1 MSNITRTILLSLV
14 FLTSLTAFQAKGNYL
29 KKDDGILVNTDS
41 MNIWLHVL
49 GENIIRVECRLI
61 QETQKHRS
69 LVIVNSPQEKVRW
82 SLREEPGAVVL
93 TTAPLQAKVDL
104 SSGKIQFLDT
114 SGNILLQ
121 ENGREIN
128 QVTVIGER
136 TNSIRQKFML
146 SRNEAIYGL
155 GQHQEGNMNL
165 RGRTV
170 ELYQFNWKVSIP
182 MLVSS
187 KGYGILWDNYSL
199 SKFTDNS
206 QGMELWSEV
215 ADGIDYYFIA
225 GQNTDGVISG
235 YRKLTGRAPLY
246 PKWAYGFFQ
255 SKERYQFQDEVLG
268 VVDEFRR
275 RQIPLDVIVQDWYYW
290 EPQKWGSHYINRE
303 RYPDPV
309 KMTGEV
315 HNKNAK
321 IIISVWA
328 KFDSTSSNY
337 SEMDRK
343 GFLWNPPSW
352 ETSRYYDAYD
362 PEARSLYWRQ
372 IKDSLYAKGFDGWWL
387 DATEPEMGDLR
398 DDETKKLINNNLGT
412 GARYLNTY
420 SLMTTQA
427 VYEGQRQ
434 VTSDKRVYILT
445 RSAFPGQQRY
455 AATTWSGDISAS
467 WDVFHKQIP
476 AGLNFCFT
484 GIPYWTTDI
493 GGFTVPVA
501 NGYKNNMY
509 KELFTR
515 WYQYGAF
522 CPIFRVHGTSTPREM
537 WRFGEKGSWAYD
549 AQLKF
554 DNLRYRLM
562 PYIYSLGW
570 KVTHDNYTIMR
581 GLVFDFAQD
590 TNVYNIDDQFM
601 FGPSILVNPL
611 TEAMYY
617 PWVEPDSGKIISSK
631 NLLDVDGKPG
641 LTGEYYEGMNFDN
654 LFATQSDKIIDFDW
668 GEGPPIKGMV
678 ADVFSIRWRGQLIAP
693 ETGEYTFNTI
703 TDDGVRLFIDD
714 QLIIDQWQDQAP
726 LLAFGK
732 ISLKAGKKYDVRL
745 EYYENRI
752 GAVAQLRWIKPSEQK
767 VIAIKLPEKTRKV
780 YLPGP
785 TKWFDFWTG
794 KTFDGR
800 QTITAPAPIEIIPL
814 YVKAGS
820 IIPMGPF
827 LQYATERPADSIEL
841 RVYTGADASFTLYED
856 ENDNFNY
863 EKGVYATIPIQWNE
877 SKQTLTFGKR
887 IGTFPGMLKKRT
899 FRVVWVGE
907 GHGSG
912 LAPEENPDKIICYEG
927 KQVVLVKP

>member
-1 MSNITRTILLSLV
+1 MSNITRTILLSFV
-14 FLTSLTAFQAKGNYL
+14 FLISLTAFQAKGNYL
-29 KKDDGILVNTDS
+29 KNDDGILVNIDS
-41 MNIWLHVL
+41 MNIRLHVL
-49 GENIIRVECRLI
+49 GDNIIRVECRLI
-61 QETQKHRS
+61 QETQKHQS
-69 LVIVNSPQEKVRW
+69 LVVVNSAPEKVRW
-82 SLREEPGAVVL
+82 SLKEEPGAIIL
-93 TTAPLQAKVDL
+93 TTASLQSKVDL
-104 SSGKIQFLDT
+104 SSGKIQFLDA

-128 QVTVIGER
+128 PVTVIGER
-136 TNSIRQKFML
+136 TNSIRQKFLL

-165 RGRTV
+165 RGKTV

-187 KGYGILWDNYSL
+187 KGYGILWDNNSL

-225 GQNTDGVISG
+225 GQNTDSVISG

-290 EPQKWGSHYINRE
+290 EPEKWGSHYINRE

-362 PEARSLYWRQ
+362 PQARSLYWRQ

-398 DDETKKLINNNLGT
+398 DDETKKSINNCLGT

-434 VTSDKRVYILT
+434 LTQDRRVYILT
-445 RSAFPGQQRY
+445 RSSFPGQQRY
-455 AATTWSGDISAS
+455 AATTWSGDIIAS

-501 NGYKNNMY
+501 NGYKNDMY

-522 CPIFRVHGTSTPREM
+522 CPIFRVHGSSTPREM

-549 AQLKF
+549 VQLKF

-570 KVTHDNYTIMR
+570 EVTHDNYTIMR
-581 GLVFDFAQD
+581 GLGFDFARD

-601 FGPSILVNPL
+601 FGPSILVNPV

-617 PWVEPDSGKIISSK
+617 PWVEADTGKIISSK

-641 LTGEYYEGMNFDN
+641 LTGEYYEGMNFDS
-654 LFATQSDKIIDFDW
+654 LFATQSDKTIDFDW
-668 GEGPPIKGMV
+668 GEDPPIKGMA
-678 ADVFSIRWRGQLIAP
+678 ADVFSIKWRGQLIAP

-703 TDDGVRLFIDD
+703 TDDGARLFIDD

-732 ISLKAGKKYDVRL
+732 ISLLAGKKYDVRL

-752 GAVAQLRWIKPSEQK
+752 GAVAELRWIKPSEKK

-785 TKWFDFWTG
+785 AKWFDFWTG
-794 KTFDGR
+794 KTFDGG
-800 QTITAPAPIEIIPL
+800 QTITAPAPIEIMPL

-827 LQYATERPADSIEL
+827 IQYATEKPADPIEL

-856 ENDNFNY
+856 ENDNFDY
-863 EKGVYATIPIQWNE
+863 EKGKYATIPIEWNE
-877 SKQTLTFGKR
+877 SKQTLIFGKR
-887 IGTFPGMLKKRT
+887 TGTFPGMLKKRT

-912 LAPEENPDKIICYEG
+912 LEPEENPDKIIRYEG
-927 KQVVLVKP
+927 KQVVIVKP